1 MISQPIEWRSFG
13 TGPRKV
19 LAIHCTI
26 AHSGAWRGLAGQLAD
41 ECTFI
46 APDML
51 SHGRSP
57 DWDRQGDVQDRN
69 VEAIRPLLNEP
80 MDVVGHSFGAM
91 VALRFAVE
99 NPDMVR
105 SVTMIE
111 PVYFAVAF
119 EDDPDVVAAH
129 VASERPVYDAF
140 EAGDEPLAARLF
152 NRRWGGDAGPRWPD
166 LPEATRAAMIRGI
179 HYVPASRGAVF
190 DDHPGM
196 LRHGVLDRV
205 TMPVLLMRGDPGE
218 KIIQVVNDGLA
229 RRLPNATN
237 VAVPGAGHM
246 LPLTH
251 PAETAAHLR
260 ALFKRAP
267 V

>member
-1 MISQPIEWRSFG
+1 
-13 TGPRKV
+13 
-19 LAIHCTI
+19 
-26 AHSGAWRGLAGQLAD
+26 
-41 ECTFI
+41 
-46 APDML
+46 
-51 SHGRSP
+51 
-57 DWDRQGDVQDRN
+57 
-69 VEAIRPLLNEP
+69 
-80 MDVVGHSFGAM
+80 
-91 VALRFAVE
+91 
-99 NPDMVR
+99 
-105 SVTMIE
+105 
-111 PVYFAVAF
+111 
-119 EDDPDVVAAH
+119 
-129 VASERPVYDAF
+129 
-140 EAGDEPLAARLF
+140 
-152 NRRWGGDAGPRWPD
+152 
-166 LPEATRAAMIRGI
+166 
-179 HYVPASRGAVF
+179 VF